1 MESTVAGNFGKTSQA
16 LASKPA
22 DQAQSSGRAAQDATN
37 DTGRILSAKLEDV
50 RSEAGGAVRRGSRR
64 AQSMGKQG
72 LNSITDMASQ
82 RSIADMASKARDV
95 ASNASESIVAYTKK
109 NPGKALAIAA
119 ASGALLYA
127 AIKALSPSRN

>member
-1 MESTVAGNFGKTSQA
+1 MESTATSNFGKTTQA
-16 LASKPA
+16 LAEKAA
-22 DQAQSSGRAAQDATN
+22 DQVQSSSRAAQDAAK
-37 DTGRILSAKLEDV
+37 DTGNILSSKLEDV
-50 RSEAGGAVRRGSRR
+50 RSNAGTAVRRGSRR

-72 LNSITDMASQ
+72 LDAITNMASQ
-82 RSIADMASKARDV
+82 ARDV

-127 AIKALSPSRN
+127 AIKALSPSRD

>member
-1 MESTVAGNFGKTSQA
+1 MESTLAGNFGKSSQA
-16 LASKPA
+16 LAEKAA
-22 DQAQSSGRAAQDATN
+22 DQAQSSGRAAQDAAK
-37 DTGRILSAKLEDV
+37 DTGSILSSKLEDV
-50 RSEAGGAVRRGSRR
+50 RSEAGTAVRRGSRR

-72 LNSITDMASQ
+72 LNAITDMVSQ
-82 RSIADMASKARDV
+82 ARDV

-127 AIKALSPSRN
+127 AIKVLSPSRD